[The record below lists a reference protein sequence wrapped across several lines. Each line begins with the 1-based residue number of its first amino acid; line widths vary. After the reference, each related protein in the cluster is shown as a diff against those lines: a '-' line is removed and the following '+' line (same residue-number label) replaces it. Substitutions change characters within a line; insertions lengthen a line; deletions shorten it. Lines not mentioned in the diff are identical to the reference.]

1 MAKVQCQIQVDSSGR
16 ELISHGTQ
24 EYPLSFCHD
33 DLGKNEVAWHWH
45 EEFEAVI
52 VSCGTALVAAGEERH
67 ILSAGEGF
75 FVNSGVLHGCWDY
88 EGSGSRF
95 HSLVFDARL
104 VGGAADSVYYRKY
117 LTPLMENRN
126 LPMVL
131 LKRNEA
137 WREEALEHIE
147 RVWELN
153 DTEAPFFELESRE
166 RLSRLLASIVTNCS
180 GESTKRDE
188 RALRQGERMKRM
200 LSYID
205 NNLGE
210 KLSVA
215 DIAASASISESE
227 CLRCFRDSINTTP
240 IQYLRL
246 HRIQRSAVMLSASEE
261 KISAIAQHCGFDDMS
276 YFTKIFRQ
284 IKGCSPSEYRR
295 KGNSD

>member
-75 FVNSGVLHGCWDY
+75 FVNSGVLHGCWDH

-104 VGGAADSVYYRKY
+104 VGGAADSVYFRKY
-117 LTPLMENRN
+117 LTPLMENRS

-131 LKRNEA
+131 LKRDEA

-147 RVWELN
+147 RVWQLN

-166 RLSRLLASIVTNCS
+166 RLSKLLASIVTNCS

-200 LSYID
+200 LGYID
-205 NNLGE
+205 SNLGE

-295 KGNSD
+295 KGNSN

>member
-131 LKRNEA
+131 LKRNEV

-147 RVWELN
+147 RVWQLN

>member
-104 VGGAADSVYYRKY
+104 VGGAAGSVYYRKY

-147 RVWELN
+147 RVWQLN

>member
-147 RVWELN
+147 RVWQLN

-246 HRIQRSAVMLSASEE
+246 HRIQRAAVMLSASEE